1 LREKTARNRVITFL
15 RNPHKIRENAI
26 YGAFMESMVMG
37 SIPLRST
44 YKNLEKS
51 SVYAGLRGSYF
62 FKETGYLIDKLSII
76 PYTFIT
82 ENIKSKGELL

>member
-1 LREKTARNRVITFL
+1 MKLR
-15 RNPHKIRENAI
+15 
-26 YGAFMESMVMG
+26 G
-37 SIPLRST
+37 SFCVLCYSCMYSIMKPGMTCTTVFGFQLGGST

>member
-1 LREKTARNRVITFL
+1 
-15 RNPHKIRENAI
+15 
-26 YGAFMESMVMG
+26 MESMVMG

-51 SVYAGLRGSYF
+51 SVYAGFLF
-62 FKETGYLIDKLSII
+62 FEETGYLIDKLSII

>member
-1 LREKTARNRVITFL
+1 MSVFGRWRECQITDYDSRRTGDWFSD
-15 RNPHKIRENAI
+15 R
-26 YGAFMESMVMG
+26 G

>member
-1 LREKTARNRVITFL
+1 MGLSWNLWLWVRFPSGPLIRIS
-15 RNPHKIRENAI
+15 RNP
-26 YGAFMESMVMG
+26 AFM
-37 SIPLRST
+37 
-44 YKNLEKS
+44 
-51 SVYAGLRGSYF
+51 RGSYF

>member
-1 LREKTARNRVITFL
+1 
-15 RNPHKIRENAI
+15 
-26 YGAFMESMVMG
+26 MESMVMG

-62 FKETGYLIDKLSII
+62 FKEADLK
-76 PYTFIT
+76 
-82 ENIKSKGELL
+82 K

>member
-1 LREKTARNRVITFL
+1 
-15 RNPHKIRENAI
+15 
-26 YGAFMESMVMG
+26 MESMVMG

-51 SVYAGLRGSYF
+51 SVYAGGVRGSYF
-62 FKETGYLIDKLSII
+62 FEETGYLIDKLSII
-76 PYTFIT
+76 PYTFIA

>member
-1 LREKTARNRVITFL
+1 
-15 RNPHKIRENAI
+15 
-26 YGAFMESMVMG
+26 MG
-37 SIPLRST
+37 SSPLRST